1 MWEFSGK
8 TLFKQNAAPDTE
20 SRGSTVVRKNYC
32 RFRPPCALFQCPRQ
46 IKLET
51 GIYRTQ
57 LSPESHRHL
66 GQSKQNVK
74 TGRLKCWHLF
84 SHESGAQKSEI
95 KLSAEL
101 TPATAWEGSVPGLSS
116 GPGHHLP
123 SSHTVTVW
131 GFLGGAMKAW
141 CIPSCP
147 WHELMFNLCW
157 HGGGWWGRNRLI
169 ATYEVVRVGGLLL
182 QGPHQTSFPGELV
195 EGAGWP
201 VGDNLKRHCPFFC
214 QLFFWLR
221 MLGIPFSSSV
231 PWKTCMS

>member
-1 MWEFSGK
+1 MLTFIFSWIWS
-8 TLFKQNAAPDTE
+8 LEVWDQAVSWVDFC
-20 SRGSTVVRKNYC
+20 YC
-32 RFRPPCALFQCPRQ
+32 
-46 IKLET
+46 
-51 GIYRTQ
+51 
-57 LSPESHRHL
+57 L
-66 GQSKQNVK
+66 G
-74 TGRLKCWHLF
+74 RIC
-84 SHESGAQKSEI
+84 
-95 KLSAEL
+95 
-101 TPATAWEGSVPGLSS
+101 SS

-157 HGGGWWGRNRLI
+157 HGGSWWGRNRLI
-169 ATYEVVRVGGLLL
+169 ATYEVVRVGCVLL